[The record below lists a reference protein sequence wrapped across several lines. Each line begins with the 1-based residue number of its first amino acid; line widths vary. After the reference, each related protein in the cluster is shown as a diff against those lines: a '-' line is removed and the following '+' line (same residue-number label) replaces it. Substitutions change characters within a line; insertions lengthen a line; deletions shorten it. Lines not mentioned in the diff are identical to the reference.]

1 VTNGENG
8 PKLTG
13 FVSTCLCY
21 NATRTFVLKDGL
33 ILTNKDVGGGNMS
46 GNKQTVRQYIEGF
59 NRIDHA
65 QILSLLTD
73 DVEWVIPGMFH
84 ITGKVAFDQ
93 EIENDAF
100 VGSPTVTITRLVEE
114 ANVVVAEGTIHSQK
128 REGGFLNAVFCD
140 VFELED
146 EKIKRLTSYLAEVTA

>member
-1 VTNGENG
+1 
-8 PKLTG
+8 
-13 FVSTCLCY
+13 
-21 NATRTFVLKDGL
+21 
-33 ILTNKDVGGGNMS
+33 MS

-59 NRIDHA
+59 NRTDHA
-65 QILSLLTD
+65 LILSLLTD

-114 ANVVVAEGTIHSQK
+114 NNVVIAEGTIHSQK
-128 REGGFLNAVFCD
+128 KEGGALNALYCD
-140 VFELED
+140 VFELEN
-146 EKIKRLTSYLAEVTA
+146 EKIKRLTSYLAEVAVK